1 MKKQISK
8 EVSKYMSKLG
18 KLSQKK
24 NPKTKEDFAR
34 MARRRWNKQPVDK
47 PIAQYRRSAIISA
60 LLIKQK

>member
-24 NPKTKEDFAR
+24 KPTTKEDFAR

-47 PIAQYRRSAIISA
+47 PIA
-60 LLIKQK
+60 